1 LIDVKIILVS
11 FKKKEITQRNY
22 MEQKIKNLITELK
35 EKNQERSEI
44 MNRGTLSDYNHTVVV
59 HTYNNTLDI
68 IKKLEEILK

>member
-1 LIDVKIILVS
+1 
-11 FKKKEITQRNY
+11 

-35 EKNQERSEI
+35 EKNQERSEN
-44 MNRGTLSDYNHTVVV
+44 MNRGTLSDYNHTATV